1 VTETEP
7 RPGLSRLAAICGA
20 TAWTIYGITECWF
33 TSIVPWIEKPSYV
46 YTPVHRGFTALTFL
60 AYPLIGAA
68 ATALLTL
75 PFRGA
80 VARHREPGAALRALA
95 TASIVA
101 LFVANLLH
109 IIFLAPFVFESSVL
123 HLVPLVAVSL
133 VPALAALV
141 GVMRP
146 SLEPA
151 LRFLTNP
158 WIVGLALTALPWVT
172 IHLLSRDTTMVKM
185 AAAAAVPTVIFALS
199 WLLHRGRGSRPV
211 RPGRAA
217 AVAGAVAVATFA
229 ATFFTTHTPKIA
241 GDPPQPPTG
250 TRRPNVL
257 LIVMDTVR
265 ANHLSLYGYE
275 RRTTPRLEEF
285 ARVATLHT
293 RMTSAADITLTTHAS
308 IFTGL
313 YGRQHGAH
321 RSDATPAGRP
331 LASSFV
337 TLAETLLAESYWTV
351 AVVAN
356 RGYVSPHFGF
366 DQGFLHFDSR
376 GPVPFLAKTP
386 PFYLRRGVRAAL
398 LPFAP
403 RDTFDRLT
411 RSADSIN
418 EDAFRL
424 LEQARD
430 RGGPFFLFVNYMD
443 AHHPFLPPP
452 PYDTMFPGKDESWTS
467 VDYDRLLWA
476 VMRHGHRAISERE
489 RNHITSQ
496 YDGAIAYEESRIHA
510 LLEHL
515 RELSLYDDT
524 LVIVTADHGEAL
536 GDRDLLNH
544 GVSVYQDQVSVPLI
558 VKYPGQKAGAVVDAW
573 TNSVDL
579 LPTVL
584 DVLGLPDRPGLPGES
599 LRRIARDADRLVV
612 AESFPG
618 GSESNFDRTEW
629 GLFRGPYKLIRST
642 AGKHELYDLE
652 RDSEESTSLYA
663 ETDTTTKR
671 LEAELDAWLAATE
684 ARGDSSTFEY
694 DADVEE
700 RLRALGYIE

>member
-1 VTETEP
+1 VRHT
-7 RPGLSRLAAICGA
+7 GRLLRIAALCGA
-20 TAWTIYGITECWF
+20 TTWAIYGIAECWF

-46 YTPVHRGFTALTFL
+46 YTPVHVGFTALTL
-60 AYPLIGAA
+60 VAYPLA
-68 ATALLTL
+68 
-75 PFRGA
+75 GA
-80 VARHREPGAALRALA
+80 VVTVLLALAFRRALA
-95 TASIVA
+95 RHPEPISAAGALATTSVVA
-101 LFVANLLH
+101 VFALNLLH
-109 IIFLAPFVFESSVL
+109 IIFVTPFVFESSVL

-133 VPALAALV
+133 VPALAALSSVVFPSV
-141 GVMRP
+141 G
-146 SLEPA
+146 PA
-151 LRFLTNP
+151 LRFLVNP
-158 WIVGLALTALPWVT
+158 WAVGIALTALPWAT
-172 IHLLSRDTTMVKM
+172 IHLLSRETTAVKM
-185 AAAAAVPTVIFALS
+185 AAAGAVPAFLFAVS
-199 WLLHRGRGSRPV
+199 WLLHRRDGRRP
-211 RPGRAA
+211 RPPRPARSAA
-217 AVAGAVAVATFA
+217 WTAGVAALTLVATL
-229 ATFFTTHTPKIA
+229 FTTHTPKIA
-241 GDPPQPPTG
+241 GAAPPPPAG
-250 TRRPNVL
+250 TPPPNVV

-285 ARVATLHT
+285 AEAATLYT
-293 RMTSAADITLTTHAS
+293 RTTSAGDITLTTHAS

-376 GPVPFLAKTP
+376 GPVLFLAKTP

-398 LPFAP
+398 MPFSP
-403 RDTFDRLT
+403 RESFDRLT

-424 LEQARD
+424 LEEARG

-476 VMRHGHRAISERE
+476 VMRRGHRAISERE

-496 YDGAIAYEESRIHA
+496 YDGAIAYEESRIDA
-510 LLEHL
+510 LLAKL
-515 RELSLYDDT
+515 RELGLYDET
-524 LVIVTADHGEAL
+524 LIIVTADHGEAL

-558 VKYPGQKAGAVVDAW
+558 IKYPGQKAGALMHAW
-573 TNSVDL
+573 TSSVDV

-584 DVLGLPDRPGLPGES
+584 DVLGLPARPGLPGES
-599 LRRIARDADRLVV
+599 LRRIEPDADRAVV
-612 AESFPG
+612 SESFPG

-629 GLFRGPYKLIRST
+629 ALFRGRHKLIRST
-642 AGKHELYDLE
+642 AGKRELYDLE
-652 RDSEESTSLYA
+652 RDANEAMNLYA
-663 ETDTTTKR
+663 AIDSTTQA
-671 LEAELDAWLAATE
+671 LDAELDAWLAATE
-684 ARGDSSTFEY
+684 ARGDSSAFEY

>member
-1 VTETEP
+1 
-7 RPGLSRLAAICGA
+7 
-20 TAWTIYGITECWF
+20 
-33 TSIVPWIEKPSYV
+33 
-46 YTPVHRGFTALTFL
+46 
-60 AYPLIGAA
+60 
-68 ATALLTL
+68 
-75 PFRGA
+75 
-80 VARHREPGAALRALA
+80 
-95 TASIVA
+95 
-101 LFVANLLH
+101 
-109 IIFLAPFVFESSVL
+109 VL
-123 HLVPLVAVSL
+123 HLAPLVAVSL

-151 LRFLTNP
+151 LRFLTNA

-250 TRRPNVL
+250 TRRPNVV

-275 RRTTPRLEEF
+275 RRTTPRLEDF

-293 RMTSAADITLTTHAS
+293 RMTSAGDITLTTHAS

-496 YDGAIAYEESRIHA
+496 YDGAIAYEESRIDA

-515 RELSLYDDT
+515 RELGLYDDT
-524 LVIVTADHGEAL
+524 LVLVTADHGEAL

-558 VKYPGQKAGAVVDAW
+558 VKYPGQKTGAVVDAW

-599 LRRIARDADRLVV
+599 LRRIAPDADRLVV

-618 GSESNFDRTEW
+618 GSDSNFDRTEW

-642 AGKHELYDLE
+642 AGKRELYDLE
-652 RDSEESTSLYA
+652 RDIEESTSLYA
-663 ETDTTTKR
+663 ETDTTAKR